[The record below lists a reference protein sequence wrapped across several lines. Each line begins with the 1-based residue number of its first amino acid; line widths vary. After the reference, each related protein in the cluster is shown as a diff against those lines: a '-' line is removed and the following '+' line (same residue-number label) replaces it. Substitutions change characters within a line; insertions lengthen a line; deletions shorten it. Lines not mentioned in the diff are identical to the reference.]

1 MRRHLKLGVMMQN
14 NLAEQFQAV
23 RGLSPI
29 HSERDCKQ
37 DIRQVK
43 KGGYLDIKGE
53 IYLVSDVFRYL
64 EVKWN
69 SFKKKRNEYWVTE
82 LQLFNLMTG
91 KKTFIEWEFDDELE
105 IGETISEVQLKD
117 LSENGK
123 PISRQTL
130 DDIAEEEYG
139 ILKYKG
145 QQYYYVEDDTW
156 AALFYRNETDT
167 PLEVRMYE
175 FKGDDGS
182 FLTLE
187 LWEDEDSKPER
198 EAFISKAL
206 AESAIKVLQTER
218 ITSSNNEDANETL

>member
-1 MRRHLKLGVMMQN
+1 MMQN

>member
-1 MRRHLKLGVMMQN
+1 MRLRLRLGVMMQN

-29 HSERDCKQ
+29 QSERDCKQ
-37 DIRQVK
+37 DIRLVK

-53 IYLVSDVFRYL
+53 TYSVSDVFRYL

-69 SFKKKRNEYWVTE
+69 SFKKKKSEYWVTE

-105 IGETISEVQLKD
+105 IGQTISEVQLKD

-130 DDIAEEEYG
+130 IDIAEEEYG

-145 QQYYYVEDDTW
+145 QQYHYVEDDTW

-198 EAFISKAL
+198 EAFISQEL
-206 AESAIKVLQTER
+206 AESAIKVLQAGL
-218 ITSSNNEDANETL
+218 IISSNNEDANETL

>member
-1 MRRHLKLGVMMQN
+1 MMQN

-29 HSERDCKQ
+29 QSERDPKQ

-53 IYLVSDVFRYL
+53 TYLVSDVFRYL

-69 SFKKKRNEYWVTE
+69 SFKKKKNEYWVTE
-82 LQLFNLMTG
+82 LQLFNLVTG
-91 KKTFIEWEFDDELE
+91 QKTFIEWEFDDELE
-105 IGETISEVQLKD
+105 IGQTVAEVQLKD

-145 QQYYYVEDDTW
+145 QPYHYVEDDTW
-156 AALFYRNETDT
+156 AALFYRNENDT

-175 FKGDDGS
+175 FTGDDGS

-187 LWEDEDSKPER
+187 LWQDEDSKPER

-206 AESAIKVLQTER
+206 AESAIKILQTEL
-218 ITSSNNEDANETL
+218 ITSINNEDTNETL

>member
-1 MRRHLKLGVMMQN
+1 MQN

-23 RGLSPI
+23 RGLSPVA
-29 HSERDCKQ
+29 EQRRCKQ

-43 KGGYLDIKGE
+43 KGGYLEIKGTT
-53 IYLVSDVFRYL
+53 YLVSDVFRYL
-64 EVKWN
+64 EVKWS
-69 SFKKKRNEYWVTE
+69 SFKKKKNEYWVTE
-82 LQLFNLMTG
+82 LQLLNVITG
-91 KKTFIEWEFDDELE
+91 EKTFIEWEFDDELE
-105 IGETISEVQLKD
+105 IGQTVSEVQLKD
-117 LSENGK
+117 LTENGK

-139 ILKYKG
+139 ILKHNGKKYH
-145 QQYYYVEDDTW
+145 YVEDDTW
-156 AALFYRNETDT
+156 AALFYRNETDE

-198 EAFISKAL
+198 EAFISREL
-206 AESAIKVLQTER
+206 AASAIKVLQTEL
-218 ITSSNNEDANETL
+218 ILFSESANEAI

>member
-1 MRRHLKLGVMMQN
+1 MMQN

-69 SFKKKRNEYWVTE
+69 SFKKKKNEYWVTE

>member
-1 MRRHLKLGVMMQN
+1 MQN